1 MKAPDLTGWILMI
14 AAIGFGIGAYFLL
27 QNYMS
32 REAQRLRE
40 TALQSLGPM
49 ARVVVATRDLEP
61 GAIIGRQSMSVGEI
75 PQRHLPA
82 RAVLPADFAGVEN
95 RVLSRPMSAGEPLLD
110 DFVSGLTVERF
121 SDLLEPGT
129 RAVSLEVSALE
140 SHAGLLLPGD
150 YIDLFVLLPA
160 REGRHEKRLEGLI
173 ERVKVLAAGHEPLR
187 SADQPYQPLEAGGAA
202 YSLITVGLP
211 WADAERTLRARRAG
225 EVVYLLRSAS
235 DEQLRFDKAGLAR
248 FGDTPA
254 PSGYAYFSSGIPR
267 GERRDIRKPAPES
280 PLAEPDEAPLEV
292 GWDDEPL
299 PLDIL
304 FKQVPKAG
312 TPSSSVPAPETL
324 TASVPAPDRSPH
336 E

>member
-1 MKAPDLTGWILMI
+1 MKLSDLTGWILLI
-14 AAIGFGIGAYFLL
+14 AAAGCGIGAYFLL

-32 REAQRLRE
+32 GESQRLRE

-61 GAIIGRQSMSVGEI
+61 GSIIGRQSMSVGEI
-75 PQRHLPA
+75 PRRHLPA

-95 RVLSRPMSAGEPLLD
+95 RVLGRPMSAGEPLLD

-129 RAVSLEVSALE
+129 RAISLEVSALE
-140 SHAGLLLPGD
+140 NHAGLLLPGD

-160 REGRHEKRLEGLI
+160 REGRPEKKLEGLI

-187 SADQPYQPLEAGGAA
+187 SSDQPYQPLENESAG

-225 EVVYLLRSAS
+225 EVVYLLRPAS
-235 DEQLRFDKAGLAR
+235 DEQLRFDQAGLAR
-248 FGDTPA
+248 FGDAPA
-254 PSGYAYFSSGIPR
+254 SGGYAYFSSGVPR
-267 GERRDIRKPAPES
+267 GERRDVRKAP
-280 PLAEPDEAPLEV
+280 PTAAVEPEEAPIEV
-292 GWDDEPL
+292 GWEDEPL

-304 FKQVPKAG
+304 FKQVPKAESPSAMPPSG
-312 TPSSSVPAPETL
+312 TVAAADAEQRL
-324 TASVPAPDRSPH
+324 GEH